1 MFEHWENDLFGFV
14 ANQFDREELV
24 KEIARR
30 ARAGETN
37 FTIDSAWDLSDED
50 IEYIKKRV
58 EDYV

>member
-1 MFEHWENDLFGFV
+1 MFMINENDLFGFV

-30 ARAGETN
+30 VRAGETN
-37 FTIDSAWDLSDED
+37 FIIDSAWDLSDED
-50 IEYIKKRV
+50 IEYIKKKV

>member
-1 MFEHWENDLFGFV
+1 MFMINENDLFGFV

-37 FTIDSAWDLSDED
+37 FIIDSAWDLSDED
-50 IEYIKKRV
+50 IEYIKKKV